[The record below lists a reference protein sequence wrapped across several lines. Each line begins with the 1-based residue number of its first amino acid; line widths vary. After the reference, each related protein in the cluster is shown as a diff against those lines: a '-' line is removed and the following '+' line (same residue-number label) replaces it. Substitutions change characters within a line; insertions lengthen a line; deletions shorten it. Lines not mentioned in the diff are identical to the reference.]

1 MWVSGWLTDW
11 LIDWLGCTLLL
22 LPRFLNCVNKINA
35 CIFADDS
42 VLGFIT
48 FPSYWSLVDTVWNL
62 HSLVLVIVVVS
73 AGVDINERAPFGLCF
88 MSAESL
94 WHVVSSFLLFFFV
107 ESPDPKQT
115 EEEVGGGDGDEAGG
129 RREHVQNTSA
139 SRPPIPCLLLLRRL
153 LLLPLLSVS
162 SVDIQWH

>member
-1 MWVSGWLTDW
+1 M
-11 LIDWLGCTLLL
+11 
-22 LPRFLNCVNKINA
+22 
-35 CIFADDS
+35 
-42 VLGFIT
+42 
-48 FPSYWSLVDTVWNL
+48 
-62 HSLVLVIVVVS
+62 VS

-129 RREHVQNTSA
+129 RREHQRFSSA
-139 SRPPIPCLLLLRRL
+139 DTLFVVVATVAATPSVVGVVGRYTMALMCRVTIASSEHALRKREKVAI
-153 LLLPLLSVS
+153 SVS
-162 SVDIQWH
+162 LFKY